1 MCLISPECFDLYD
14 LLTGG
19 SAIGSHQR
27 RRRRRR
33 RRRRQRAEQAFV
45 VYINELKIGIGI
57 RIEEFVEPSLAGAVA
72 ATEGAATSTLSMIV
86 AHSLSMYIH
95 IYICR
100 RYITVNIDIY
110 PLAQHYMYMYNL
122 LYSVKSD
129 LVQFIGPCEL
139 TQQLVHRLRPFK
151 TRRRYRSRLASTR
164 VYIIIFGV
172 LCRVIIMASNNSNT
186 IKASKSSFSIDNIL
200 EHKTQCS
207 DPVSPKRHSISSP
220 VPATAFSP
228 ATPSAIYDLSR
239 EAMAASQY
247 ALKNLEPT
255 SAAAAAATL
264 LTPTTLRFNPAAIY
278 SDPASL
284 FYQQMLNLQ
293 KNSSL
298 FMPHFQAAAVAAA
311 AAAQPAA
318 YCDQYSPFMDC
329 EGKGSSRSLCKLI
342 I

>member
-1 MCLISPECFDLYD
+1 
-14 LLTGG
+14 
-19 SAIGSHQR
+19 
-27 RRRRRR
+27 
-33 RRRRQRAEQAFV
+33 
-45 VYINELKIGIGI
+45 
-57 RIEEFVEPSLAGAVA
+57 
-72 ATEGAATSTLSMIV
+72 
-86 AHSLSMYIH
+86 
-95 IYICR
+95 
-100 RYITVNIDIY
+100 
-110 PLAQHYMYMYNL
+110 
-122 LYSVKSD
+122 
-129 LVQFIGPCEL
+129 
-139 TQQLVHRLRPFK
+139 
-151 TRRRYRSRLASTR
+151 
-164 VYIIIFGV
+164 
-172 LCRVIIMASNNSNT
+172 MASNNSNT

-228 ATPSAIYDLSR
+228 ATPTSNATPSAIYDLSR

-247 ALKNLEPT
+247 ALKNLEP
-255 SAAAAAATL
+255 AAAAATL

-329 EGKGSSRSLCKLI
+329 EGNESSRYLCKLI

>member
-1 MCLISPECFDLYD
+1 
-14 LLTGG
+14 
-19 SAIGSHQR
+19 
-27 RRRRRR
+27 
-33 RRRRQRAEQAFV
+33 
-45 VYINELKIGIGI
+45 
-57 RIEEFVEPSLAGAVA
+57 
-72 ATEGAATSTLSMIV
+72 
-86 AHSLSMYIH
+86 
-95 IYICR
+95 
-100 RYITVNIDIY
+100 
-110 PLAQHYMYMYNL
+110 
-122 LYSVKSD
+122 
-129 LVQFIGPCEL
+129 
-139 TQQLVHRLRPFK
+139 
-151 TRRRYRSRLASTR
+151 
-164 VYIIIFGV
+164 
-172 LCRVIIMASNNSNT
+172 MASNSNT

-200 EHKTQCS
+200 EHKTQSS
-207 DPVSPKRHSISSP
+207 DSVTHKRHSVLPPQSSP

-228 ATPSAIYDLSR
+228 AALTNNAIYDLSR

-255 SAAAAAATL
+255 SAAATATL

-329 EGKGSSRSLCKLI
+329 EGN
-342 I
+342 

>member
-1 MCLISPECFDLYD
+1 
-14 LLTGG
+14 
-19 SAIGSHQR
+19 
-27 RRRRRR
+27 
-33 RRRRQRAEQAFV
+33 
-45 VYINELKIGIGI
+45 
-57 RIEEFVEPSLAGAVA
+57 
-72 ATEGAATSTLSMIV
+72 
-86 AHSLSMYIH
+86 
-95 IYICR
+95 
-100 RYITVNIDIY
+100 
-110 PLAQHYMYMYNL
+110 
-122 LYSVKSD
+122 
-129 LVQFIGPCEL
+129 
-139 TQQLVHRLRPFK
+139 
-151 TRRRYRSRLASTR
+151 
-164 VYIIIFGV
+164 
-172 LCRVIIMASNNSNT
+172 MASNSNT

-200 EHKTQCS
+200 EHKTQSS
-207 DPVSPKRHSISSP
+207 DSIIPKRHSVLPPQSSP

-228 ATPSAIYDLSR
+228 ATPTSNTTPSAAIYDLSR

-255 SAAAAAATL
+255 SAAATATL

-329 EGKGSSRSLCKLI
+329 EGN
-342 I
+342 